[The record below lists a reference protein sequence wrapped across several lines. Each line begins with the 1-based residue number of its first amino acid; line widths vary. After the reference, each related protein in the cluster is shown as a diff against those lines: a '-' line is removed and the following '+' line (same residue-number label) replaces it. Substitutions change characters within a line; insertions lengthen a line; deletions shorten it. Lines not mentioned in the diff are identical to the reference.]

1 MVKLG
6 KARRMLVHL
15 HATWG
20 GWVFMAGALLVGWA
34 ATRNNAPL
42 LFVIFGTMVALI
54 TFSGVHAR
62 SMLEGIELQ
71 RELPQR
77 VWQYETLYF
86 GYVLKNMRNKP
97 AMAISMREIDPAG
110 VNDSSALCVYLPAHG
125 VFRSG
130 SRLTALHRGRTDL
143 VAVRVMSSFPFGLVR
158 LKKEFWQTNSMIVWP
173 AKGKLKADL
182 LRHGAAATSTARP
195 SRMQSGQDE
204 FFGLRDYRI
213 GDNLR
218 WIHWRKSANRLTP
231 AVREMTHPV
240 PDILFV
246 MLDIQPTG
254 GDELM
259 IADQEKI
266 LRFAATLMDDA
277 LGHGYQVGMA
287 FAGKDKPE
295 IIMPGYGIGIRARL
309 LDALA
314 DMTEPEHCTLFDVV
328 KALPMAP
335 LRKSQS
341 MLITQSV
348 ARLPS
353 QPMGHLAGFCRH
365 LTVISTEQI
374 DQVFEDCPAVIEAN
388 GGRK

>member
-1 MVKLG
+1 MVTIG

-20 GWVFMAGALLVGWA
+20 GWIFMAASLMVGWA
-34 ATRNNAPL
+34 ATRYNAPL

-54 TFSGVHAR
+54 TFSGVHAK

-86 GYVLKNMRNKP
+86 GYVLKNTRHKP
-97 AMAISMREIDPAG
+97 AMAITMREIDPMG
-110 VNDSSALCVYLPAHG
+110 VNDASALCVYLPANG

-130 SRLTALHRGRTDL
+130 SRLTALHRGRTEL
-143 VAVRVMSSFPFGLVR
+143 VAVRVTSSFPFGLVR
-158 LKKEFWQTNSMIVWP
+158 LKKEFWQSNSMIVWP
-173 AKGKLKADL
+173 AKGKLKVDL
-182 LRHGAAATSTARP
+182 LRHGAAITSTARP

-218 WIHWRKSANRLTP
+218 WIHWRRSANRP
-231 AVREMTHPV
+231 VPIVREMSHPV
-240 PDILFV
+240 PDMLFV
-246 MLDIQPTG
+246 ILDNQPTN

-259 IADQEKI
+259 IADREKM
-266 LRFAATLMDDA
+266 LRFTATLLDDA
-277 LGHGYQVGMA
+277 LSHGYQVGMA
-287 FAGKDKPE
+287 FAGANTVE
-295 IIMPGYGIGIRARL
+295 IVKPGYGVGVRARL

-314 DMTEPEHCTLFDVV
+314 DLAEPENCTLYDVV
-328 KALPMAP
+328 KSLPMAA

-341 MLITQSV
+341 LLVTQSV
-348 ARLPS
+348 AKLPI
-353 QPMGHLAGFCRH
+353 QPMSHMAGFCRH
-365 LTVISTEQI
+365 LSVISSEQI
-374 DQVFEDCPAVIEAN
+374 EQIFEDSPAVADAA
-388 GGRK
+388 GGWK

>member
-20 GWVFMAGALLVGWA
+20 GWVFMAGSLMVGWA

-54 TFSGVHAR
+54 TFSAVHAK

-86 GYVLKNMRNKP
+86 GYVLKNIRHKP

-110 VNDSSALCVYLPAHG
+110 VHDASALCVYLPPKG

-130 SRLTALHRGRTDL
+130 SRLTAIHRGRTDL
-143 VAVRVMSSFPFGLVR
+143 VAVRVTSSFPFGLVR
-158 LKKEFWQTNSMIVWP
+158 LRKDFWQTNSMIVWP

-182 LRHGAAATSTARP
+182 LRHGAAITSTARP

-218 WIHWRKSANRLTP
+218 WIHWRRSANRHVP
-231 AVREMTHPV
+231 VVREMSHPV
-240 PDILFV
+240 PDMLFV
-246 MLDIQPTG
+246 ILDIQPTN
-254 GDELM
+254 GDEIL
-259 IADQEKI
+259 INDQEKM
-266 LRFAATLMDDA
+266 LRFTATLLDDA

-287 FAGKDKPE
+287 FAGVDRVEVIK
-295 IIMPGYGIGIRARL
+295 PGYGVGVRARL

-314 DMTEPEHCTLFDVV
+314 DLTEPENCTLFDVV
-328 KALPMAP
+328 KTLPMAP
-335 LRKSQS
+335 LRKSQTL
-341 MLITQSV
+341 LITQSV

-353 QPMGHLAGFCRH
+353 HPMGHLAGFCRH
-365 LTVISTEQI
+365 LNVISSEQI
-374 DQVFEDCPAVIEAN
+374 DQIFEDSPAVKNAL
-388 GGRK
+388 GGRI